1 MTVVFGDLYVSLVIL
16 HFPRKLTSKHSFLL
30 TLIQLPVRLGNKPF
44 LFLRTT
50 ITIDHRP
57 SSVIHFAPS
66 PVPLAEYVPDPDVPA
81 LKNATVKTVIMLV
94 FRDSKSAEE
103 EVKGWQ
109 FWHARQ
115 HSVKQRILDADTKNS
130 MGIVSN
136 IEEISHNALAVYW
149 NPLESPA
156 KVGRL
161 HSQTRRLRARS
172 S

>member
-1 MTVVFGDLYVSLVIL
+1 M
-16 HFPRKLTSKHSFLL
+16 
-30 TLIQLPVRLGNKPF
+30 
-44 LFLRTT
+44 
-50 ITIDHRP
+50 
-57 SSVIHFAPS
+57 
-66 PVPLAEYVPDPDVPA
+66 PDPDVPA

-130 MGIVSN
+130 IGIVSN
-136 IEEISHNALAVYW
+136 IEEVSHNALAVYW

-156 KVGRL
+156 KVHCSGSIQRHGAFEL
-161 HSQTRRLRARS
+161 VLAR
-172 S
+172 

>member
-1 MTVVFGDLYVSLVIL
+1 MTAVLVIC
-16 HFPRKLTSKHSFLL
+16 RSIVSDL
-30 TLIQLPVRLGNKPF
+30 TLPSKIDLKTQLIVTRLRLPVRPGNKPS

-57 SSVIHFAPS
+57 SFISL
-66 PVPLAEYVPDPDVPA
+66 PLLSNAEYVPDPDVPA
-81 LKNATVKTVIMLV
+81 LKNATVKTVIMV
-94 FRDSKSAEE
+94 TFRDHKSAEE
-103 EVKGWQ
+103 EIKLWQ

-156 KVGRL
+156 KV
-161 HSQTRRLRARS
+161 QI
-172 S
+172 